1 MSREAEQAFVFT
13 ACVELRQALDRHA
26 QDARE
31 LMERLEGA
39 PDDSVFFH
47 VHGYFLRHRPVTT
60 AYGNDFARWAA
71 VELGD
76 VALAER
82 LAVVDPFQHDSLLA
96 LREELVTIIHS
107 HLRGDPPP
115 RVEFQRAFHFQQSR
129 MVPVPLGPSVR
140 TLAEFRQGLSTVD
153 ASAIYLHM
161 VEVGAR
167 IGRRGG
173 DFAAWLRA
181 ALNLPGLAEQIER
194 LDLYLTTPE
203 RVRGRLLAL
212 IDQALEAGEGG
223 AL

>member
-1 MSREAEQAFVFT
+1 MSEAQGEPFVFS
-13 ACVELRQALDRHA
+13 ACVEVRQALDRYAH
-26 QDARE
+26 DARE

-71 VELGD
+71 VELAD
-76 VALAER
+76 MALAER
-82 LAVVDPFQHDSLLA
+82 LAVVDPFQHDSLPA
-96 LREELVTIIHS
+96 LREELVTIIHG
-107 HLRGDPPP
+107 HLRGGTTP

-140 TLAEFRQGLSTVD
+140 TLTEFRQGLSTVD

-167 IGRRGG
+167 LGRRGG
-173 DFAAWLRA
+173 DFAAWLRGVLHLP
-181 ALNLPGLAEQIER
+181 ALADQIER
-194 LDLYLTTPE
+194 IDLYLTTPE

-212 IDQALEAGEGG
+212 IDQTLEAGEGG
-223 AL
+223 PP